1 MVRRRGGFVAL
12 ALAACLAIIG
22 AALLALPG
30 SLLGV
35 IGFLFLNAGL
45 PVLPLTGVPAV
56 FGISKYLIAILGSVV
71 VWWSIGHFAAM
82 RASRNAI
89 VDWPEWR
96 REFQPLA
103 IGIWAGTVLAL
114 AVTAFVLG
122 AL

>member
-1 MVRRRGGFVAL
+1 VRQRGGFVAL

-22 AALLALPG
+22 AVLLVLPG
-30 SLLGV
+30 GLLGV
-35 IGFLFLNAGL
+35 IGFLFLNFGL
-45 PVLPLTGVPAV
+45 PLLLLTGIPAV
-56 FGISKYLIAILGSVV
+56 SGTGNYLIAILGSAAM
-71 VWWSIGHFAAM
+71 WWGVGHFAAI

-114 AVTAFVLG
+114 AVTALVLG

>member
-1 MVRRRGGFVAL
+1 MRQRGGFVAL

-22 AALLALPG
+22 VVLLVLPG
-30 SLLGV
+30 GLLGV
-35 IGFLFLNAGL
+35 IGFLFLNFGL
-45 PVLPLTGVPAV
+45 PLLLLTGIPAV
-56 FGISKYLIAILGSVV
+56 SGTANYLIAILGSAAM
-71 VWWSIGHFAAM
+71 WWGVGHFAAI

-114 AVTAFVLG
+114 AVTALVLG

>member
-1 MVRRRGGFVAL
+1 MRQRGGFVAV
-12 ALAACLAIIG
+12 ALAACLAITGVI
-22 AALLALPG
+22 LLILPG
-30 SLLGV
+30 ALLGV
-35 IGFLFLNAGL
+35 IGFLFLNSGL

-56 FGISKYLIAILGSVV
+56 SGASKYLIAILGSAAM
-71 VWWSIGHFAAM
+71 WWGVGHFAAM

-103 IGIWAGTVLAL
+103 IGIWAGTVLAF

>member
-1 MVRRRGGFVAL
+1 MRQRGGFVAV

-22 AALLALPG
+22 AVLLILPG
-30 SLLGV
+30 ALFGV
-35 IGFLFLNAGL
+35 IGFLFLNFGL

-56 FGISKYLIAILGSVV
+56 SGAGKFLIAIVGSAAT
-71 VWWSIGHFAAM
+71 WWGVGYFAAT

-122 AL
+122 VL